1 MISVSIILI
10 AYHGDQW
17 LPRCLDSLRQACAG
31 DCEVILVDNGGNSG
45 LEAYGE
51 LWNVQLI
58 KTPRSLGF
66 AEANNYALV
75 HGGTGGNAVCFLN
88 QDTVSGVGWL
98 DACVELLES
107 RSDIG
112 AVMPLITNYD
122 GTAWDE
128 AFGTCARAAPRL
140 AARLAEGLQADLS
153 DLPEFVAVPEITAAA
168 MVVRTEALLKAGP
181 FDPIYGSYY
190 EDYDLCR
197 RIAAAG
203 YQVGICTRG
212 RVGHFGGSVT
222 NSAAAYRRRARQIY
236 RNRVIYAARWQWSS
250 RLGGLLRQVLLRFPR
265 DLARA
270 ALGRSNTP
278 FMSLLQAYGDIAC
291 LAPCLL
297 SPRRDQRQWQAD
309 LAALG
314 WPNAVSGGSAG
325 AGRFVPSEA

>member
-1 MISVSIILI
+1 MTGCVSVILV
-10 AYHGDQW
+10 AHHGERW

-31 DCEVILVDNGGNSG
+31 GYEVILVDNGGNSA
-45 LEAYGE
+45 LEVYADRR
-51 LWNVQLI
+51 NVHII
-58 KTPRSLGF
+58 KTPRGLGF

-75 HGGTGGNAVCFLN
+75 HGGVRGNMVCFLN
-88 QDTVSGVGWL
+88 QDTASGPGWL
-98 DACVELLES
+98 DACAGLLER

-128 AFGTCARAAPRL
+128 AFGTCARAAPSL
-140 AARLAEGLQADLS
+140 AARLTAGPQADLS

-168 MVVRTEALLKAGP
+168 MVVRTAALLKAGP

-222 NSAAAYRRRARQIY
+222 SSPAAYRRRARQIY
-236 RNRVIYAARWQWSS
+236 RNRIIYAARWKWKS
-250 RLGGLLRQVLLRFPR
+250 RFTAMAHYMIGQAPR
-265 DLARA
+265 DAIRA
-270 ALGRSNTP
+270 ALGRSAIP
-278 FMSLLQAYGDIAC
+278 LSALLGAHV
-291 LAPCLL
+291 
-297 SPRRDQRQWQAD
+297 D
-309 LAALG
+309 LARLG
-314 WPNAVSGGSAG
+314 RRLASARCDQQKWHKYLAVLRWPSC
-325 AGRFVPSEA
+325 P